1 MSGRESEVSDKLG
14 YKVKHLYPDWQLGV
28 NEQPGRATL
37 CLLRVYFSDWQAS
50 SPRLLLAQ
58 HEVILHACRGRTLWG
73 KWDKTMLSN
82 CLLRNEH
89 TDVKTNIKTWMV
101 PFKELTQTLGQ
112 TTVGRRELTNLNV
125 SSVRSPM
132 KIHSTYLSTET
143 KYTRH
148 SNESVGRNV
157 RIKRRNL
164 KGEIE
169 NMWFLSFRSPWCHKK
184 RKSSQ
189 SSQHAQQLALFLTF
203 GLMAFKVNPIYS

>member
-125 SSVRSPM
+125 SSVMSPM

-157 RIKRRNL
+157 RIKRYLQQQVTLKEKSKICGFYHSEVHDVTRKESRASQVNMHSNL
-164 KGEIE
+164 LC
-169 NMWFLSFRSPWCHKK
+169 FSH
-184 RKSSQ
+184 
-189 SSQHAQQLALFLTF
+189 LAWWHL
-203 GLMAFKVNPIYS
+203 K